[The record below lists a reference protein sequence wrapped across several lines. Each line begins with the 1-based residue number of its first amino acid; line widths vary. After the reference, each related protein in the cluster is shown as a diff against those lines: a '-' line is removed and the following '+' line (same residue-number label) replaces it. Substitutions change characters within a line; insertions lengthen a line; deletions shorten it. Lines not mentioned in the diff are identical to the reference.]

1 MDYFIGF
8 IFGYCLK
15 NFFSW
20 LRNLSFTNNFI
31 DDRKI
36 ARERDVLK
44 DLEDWDWILND
55 TRRSFVR

>member
-20 LRNLSFTNNFI
+20 LRNLSFSNNFI
-31 DDRKI
+31 DDRRI
-36 ARERDVLK
+36 AKERDILR
-44 DLEDWDWILND
+44 DLEDWDWITGPNG
-55 TRRSFVR
+55 